1 MRGHTVPRLL
11 WAALALYCAAATT
24 AHAQDHAGQYTQAD
38 VDRGSRLYGSN
49 CAFCHGATGDAVA
62 NADLRAGKFR
72 RAASDEDLRRLIAAG
87 IPGTAMPPHKLQDA
101 ELIGIVAYIRSM
113 REVRGGVVGAGD
125 ASRGKEIFAGSGA
138 CVNCHRVNGRGSRV
152 APDLSEIGAIRSAGA
167 LQDSLID
174 PTANMLPMNRSVRA
188 VTRDGKTITGRRLN
202 EDTYSVQLIDSEER
216 LVSLAKAGL
225 KEYEV
230 IRTSSMPSYRA
241 KLSEQELRDV
251 VAYLLTLR
259 GVN

>member
-1 MRGHTVPRLL
+1 M
-11 WAALALYCAAATT
+11 AI
-24 AHAQDHAGQYTQAD
+24 AQDHAGQYTQAD
-38 VDRGSRLYGSN
+38 VDRGARLYGSN
-49 CAFCHGATGDAVA
+49 CAFCHGPSGDALA
-62 NADLRAGKFR
+62 NADLRSGRFR

-87 IPGTAMPPHKLQDA
+87 IPGTAMPPHKFQEA
-101 ELIGIVAYIRSM
+101 ELTGVVAYIRAM
-113 REVRGGVVGAGD
+113 RDVRGGAMGAGD
-125 ASRGKEIFAGSGA
+125 AERGREIFAGKAA
-138 CVNCHRVNGRGSRV
+138 CATCHRVNGQGSRV
-152 APDLSEIGAIRSAGA
+152 APDLSEIGVIRTPSA
-167 LQDSLID
+167 LQDSLLD
-174 PTANMLPMNRSVRA
+174 PTAVMLPKNRTVRA

-216 LVSLAKAGL
+216 LVSLLKDGL

-230 IRTSSMPSYRA
+230 LKTSSMPSYRG